1 VNARIRE
8 FWWAEDLDMER
19 RGILLLIVLAVK
31 NQHFG
36 VLPNLRRWEEACEIT
51 EI

>member
-1 VNARIRE
+1 MQEYVNSGRLKILT
-8 FWWAEDLDMER
+8 W

-36 VLPNLRRWEEACEIT
+36 VLPDLRRWEIPCEIT
-51 EI
+51 KV